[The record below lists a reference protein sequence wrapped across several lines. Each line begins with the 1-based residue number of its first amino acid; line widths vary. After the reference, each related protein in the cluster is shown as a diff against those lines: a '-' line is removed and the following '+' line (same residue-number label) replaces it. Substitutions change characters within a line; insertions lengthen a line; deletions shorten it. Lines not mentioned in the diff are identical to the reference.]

1 MFNLLSVVVA
11 VAISGFM
18 AAAGVFYTGSAF
30 TNMSAKAQAVQVLSA
45 MEQIDAAWTMWSN
58 DGNTTTASLPSSTVL
73 TSATPPTY
81 MSSYPPAINTA
92 TTFGTGPTAAG
103 YVIDSTGTGGAT
115 AAGNETTNTGVYTVL
130 TSTTGANACLEIA
143 KSAGYVAST
152 ASSFTGLANITV
164 NAVTVAV
171 SGITTK
177 AELDAL
183 GAVYR
188 YFCVPLGTTTAT
200 IILGGAAN
208 TIAVGADTGKHVAY
222 FKHM

>member
-18 AAAGVFYTGSAF
+18 AAAGVFYSGSAF
-30 TNMSAKAQAVQVLSA
+30 TNMSAKAQAVQILSA

-58 DGNTTTASLPSSTVL
+58 DGNTTTASAPSSTGL
-73 TSATPPTY
+73 TSVTPPTY
-81 MSSYPPAINTA
+81 MSSYPPPPNTA
-92 TTFGTGPTAAG
+92 TTFGGGPTAAG
-103 YVIDSTGTGGAT
+103 YIIDSTGNGGAT
-115 AAGNETTNTGVYTVL
+115 AAGNETNNTGVYVVL
-130 TSTTGANACLEIA
+130 NATTGANSCLEIA
-143 KSAGYVAST
+143 KSAGYVATT
-152 ASSFTGLANITV
+152 ANNFTGLANITV

-183 GAVYR
+183 GSVYR
-188 YFCVPLGTTTAT
+188 YFCVPLGTTTTT

-208 TIAVGADTGKHVAY
+208 TIAIGGDSGKHIAY
-222 FKHM
+222 FKHQ